1 VIRTVPLIQENAYVM
16 ALLFGAF
23 SALSLPI
30 GAMIGI
36 WTKPSKKVTSAIMS
50 FGAGALLAAI
60 AFELVKPA
68 LEREGAGFLQLAIGV
83 LVGCGMFISLSR
95 MLDSQGA
102 FKRKRSTLM
111 AHIMTRKKKKL
122 RGMISELS
130 KVDFLRALP
139 AHQIQAIVPYVEE
152 HRFPKGYVVFEQDN
166 FGDAMY
172 IIKNG
177 NVRIECDDAA
187 GSACKVA
194 ELGPGETFGEMALL
208 WNAPRSAR
216 AITENDVDAWEI
228 HKDDFDLLMSTAPE
242 LRAAVSRLAEE
253 RMRTG
258 KLPKAVTGEKE
269 WAKEAIKSF
278 ADETLAPTTTEIKLG
293 AKREGKNAAMAIW
306 LGTFLDGI
314 PESLVIG
321 ASMVGTAISPALIG
335 GLFIANLPESM
346 SSATIM
352 KQGGAKNRNI
362 FLLWFSLVIAVGVGA
377 MLGNLFCRNLPAAAK
392 SMFEGIAG
400 GSMLTMTAQTM
411 LPEAYE
417 QNVWTVGIFTVLGF
431 LAALFFH
438 TLNPVA

>member
-1 VIRTVPLIQENAYVM
+1 MLLEQDYIM

-30 GAMIGI
+30 GALFGI
-36 WTKPSKKVTSAIMS
+36 WTKPSNKVTSAIMS

-83 LVGCGMFISLSR
+83 LLGCGMFILLSR

-111 AHIMTRKKKKL
+111 AHIKSIKKRRL
-122 RGMISELS
+122 RSMIRELS
-130 KVDFLRALP
+130 GVDFLRVLP
-139 AHQIQAIVPYVEE
+139 PDHVQAITPYVEE
-152 HRFPKGYVVFEQDN
+152 HKFPKGSVVFDQDN

-172 IIKNG
+172 IVRNG
-177 NVRIECDDAA
+177 NVRIECDDSA
-187 GSACKVA
+187 GIACEVA
-194 ELGPGETFGEMALL
+194 VLGRGETFGEMALL

-216 AITENDVDAWEI
+216 AIAETDVAAWEI
-228 HKDDFDLLMSTAPE
+228 HKDDFDLLMKTSPE
-242 LRAAVSRLAEE
+242 LRAAVSLLAEE
-253 RMRTG
+253 RMKTG
-258 KLPKAVTGEKE
+258 KVPKAATGAKE
-269 WAKEAIKSF
+269 WERQAIKSF
-278 ADETLAPTTTEIKLG
+278 SDETLAPTATEIKLEARG
-293 AKREGKNAAMAIW
+293 EGKNTAMAIW

-362 FLLWFSLVIAVGVGA
+362 FLMWFSLVIAVGVGA
-377 MLGNLFCRNLPAAAK
+377 MLGNLFCRNLPPTAK
-392 SMFEGIAG
+392 SVFEGIAG
-400 GSMLTMTAQTM
+400 GSMLAMAAQTM

-431 LAALFFH
+431 LAAVFFH
-438 TLNPVA
+438 TLNPAA

>member
-1 VIRTVPLIQENAYVM
+1 MANENAYIM

-30 GAMIGI
+30 GALIGI
-36 WTKPSKKVTSAIMS
+36 WTKPSNKVTSAIMS

-68 LEREGAGFLQLAIGV
+68 LEREGAGFWQLALGV
-83 LVGCGMFISLSR
+83 LLGCGMFIFLSR

-102 FKRKRSTLM
+102 FKRKRSTLL
-111 AHIMTRKKKKL
+111 AHITTIKKKKL
-122 RGMISELS
+122 RGMIRELS

-139 AHQIQAIVPYVEE
+139 ANQVQAIAPYVAE
-152 HRFPKGYVVFEQDN
+152 HRFQKGYVIFDQDN

-172 IIKNG
+172 IIRNG
-177 NVRIECDDAA
+177 KVRIECDDAA
-187 GSACKVA
+187 GKTCEVA
-194 ELGPGETFGEMALL
+194 LLDPGETFGEMALL

-216 AITENDVDAWEI
+216 AIAENDVDTWEI
-228 HKDDFDLLMSTAPE
+228 HKDDFDLLMKAGPE
-242 LRAAVSRLAEE
+242 LRAAVSLLAEE

-258 KLPKAVTGEKE
+258 KVPKAVMGEKE
-269 WAKEAIKSF
+269 WEKEAIKNLS
-278 ADETLAPTTTEIKLG
+278 DENLAPTTTEIKLE
-293 AKREGKNAAMAIW
+293 AKREGKNTAMAIW

-321 ASMVGTAISPALIG
+321 ASMVGTSISPALIG

-392 SMFEGIAG
+392 SVFEGIAG
-400 GSMLTMTAQTM
+400 GSMLAMTAQTM

-431 LAALFFH
+431 LAAVFFH
-438 TLNPVA
+438 TLNPVT